1 MDDIGLLSGQ
11 MSSLVST
18 QDPVPIEAT
27 RRRLSSRQAATVERL
42 VEAAVEELRA
52 QHFEGL
58 TIRNVAARAGVSPAT
73 AYTYFASKEH
83 LVAEVFWRRL
93 QSLPETRADRR
104 HSAATRVSEA
114 LTDIAL
120 LVADEP
126 EVAAGVSVAMLASD
140 PDVKL
145 LRDRIGAETHRRIV
159 AALDRDADPSVVRT
173 LDLAVAGAM
182 LNAGMGHLSYDDLP
196 ALLAEVAET
205 VLKGRT

>member
-1 MDDIGLLSGQ
+1 MVSDSGAP
-11 MSSLVST
+11 
-18 QDPVPIEAT
+18 PVEAT
-27 RRRLSSRQAATVERL
+27 RRRLSARQAATVEKL
-42 VEAAVEELRA
+42 VAAAVAEVRA
-52 QHFEGL
+52 VHFEGL
-58 TIRNVAARAGVSPAT
+58 TVRNVAARAGVSPAT

-93 QSLPETRADRR
+93 QALEETPADRR
-104 HSAATRVSEA
+104 QTPATRVARA
-114 LTDIAL
+114 LSDIAL

-126 EVAAGVSVAMLASD
+126 EVAAAVSVAMLASD

-159 AALDRDADPSVVRT
+159 AALGDDADFSVVRT

-196 ALLAEVAET
+196 ALLADVAAT
-205 VLKGRT
+205 VLKGRS